1 MCIVFD
7 AKIFIVS
14 INIETTMTI
23 IINDPRIFEL
33 AYSRARE
40 FIVLGEIVYDEVIF
54 HKHWRF
60 FAKTVRNR

>member
-1 MCIVFD
+1 
-7 AKIFIVS
+7 
-14 INIETTMTI
+14 MTI